1 MSDTKDP
8 EKQERPKII
17 IWTQWLAACAV
28 SLAPI
33 VSGLANG
40 WTSPYLAQLTSTTA
54 DVSTKLTENE
64 ASWIASLLNLGR
76 VFGALIGAVI
86 QEYVGRKKQ
95 LVIGGLPLALSWVF
109 SICATSVTWLYISR
123 FCSGIGSGMVWLSL
137 VLYLGEIADPKIR
150 GALISMN
157 VNAASVGMFL
167 GNVMGPYLS
176 MEMFAYVSLV
186 PNILFMA
193 LVSLIPES
201 PYHYVLHGDI
211 DKAEASLKWFRRE
224 ADVKAEMR
232 ELQDFVDGAESSI
245 IMRLKSFILPG
256 NLKKVIILFI
266 LNVFVHASGYATI
279 NAYAEIIVIKSG
291 MNLTASVVVMI
302 LGFATIIAGTS
313 ATVIV
318 DRFGRR
324 SLLMISG
331 LGVAISLGL
340 LGLHFHILSI
350 GIESSILEWLPLT
363 SMLCYNI
370 FLACG
375 FVSVPG
381 ALLGEMF
388 PADLKTLA
396 SLLLGCGNAMLS
408 FISTK
413 SFQPFIDLI
422 GEKFV
427 FWSFGFIV
435 LSCVPYVYYFIPETK
450 GKSLLQIQKSIKK

>member
-1 MSDTKDP
+1 MSDSKDP
-8 EKQERPKII
+8 EKQEYRQITVWP
-17 IWTQWLAACAV
+17 QWLAACAI

-40 WTSPYLAQLTSTTA
+40 WASPYLAQLTSTTS
-54 DVSTKLTENE
+54 DMPIRLTDNE

-76 VFGALIGAVI
+76 LFGALIGSII

-95 LVIGGLPLALSWVF
+95 LIIGGLPLALSWVF
-109 SICATSVTWLYISR
+109 SICTTSVTWLYISR

-137 VLYLGEIADPKIR
+137 ALYLGEIANPKIR

-157 VNAASVGMFL
+157 INAASVGMFL

-201 PYHYVLHGDI
+201 PYHYILHGDI

-245 IMRLKSFILPG
+245 MMKLKAFILPG
-256 NLKKVIILFI
+256 NLKNAMILLG
-266 LNVFVHASGYATI
+266 LNVLVHGSGYAII

-291 MNLTASVVVMI
+291 MNLTPSVVVMI
-302 LGFATIIAGTS
+302 LGFATIVAGAS
-313 ATVIV
+313 AVIVV

-324 SLLMISG
+324 SLLMISS
-331 LGVAISLGL
+331 LGVTISLGL
-340 LGLHFHILSI
+340 LGLHFHIMST
-350 GIESSILEWLPLT
+350 GIKSQILEWLPLT
-363 SMLCYNI
+363 ALLCYYI

-375 FVSVPG
+375 FVPVPG

-396 SLLLGCGNAMLS
+396 SLLLGCGNALLS
-408 FISTK
+408 FIVTK
-413 SFQPFIDLI
+413 TFQPFLDLTE
-422 GEKFV
+422 EKVV
-427 FWSFGFIV
+427 FWTFGFIV
-435 LSCVPYVYYFIPETK
+435 MTCIPYVYYFIPETK
-450 GKSLLQIQKSIKK
+450 GKSLLEIQKSINK